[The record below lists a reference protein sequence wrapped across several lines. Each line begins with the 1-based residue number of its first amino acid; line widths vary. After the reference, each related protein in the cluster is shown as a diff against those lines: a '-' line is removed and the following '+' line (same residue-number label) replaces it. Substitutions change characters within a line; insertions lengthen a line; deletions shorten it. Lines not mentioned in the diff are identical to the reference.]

1 MYSDESDGDSDLI
14 EFWVQDVL
22 RQLIFPIFGT
32 LASLYFMSISAKFL
46 GEDFEPKTPK
56 SIKIVQNRRVN
67 LKILANI
74 KKN

>member
-1 MYSDESDGDSDLI
+1 MELDNGAPRTIMHLSKFQ
-14 EFWVQDVL
+14 EFFHNV
-22 RQLIFPIFGT
+22 ICNNP
-32 LASLYFMSISAKFL
+32 SLYFMSISAKLL